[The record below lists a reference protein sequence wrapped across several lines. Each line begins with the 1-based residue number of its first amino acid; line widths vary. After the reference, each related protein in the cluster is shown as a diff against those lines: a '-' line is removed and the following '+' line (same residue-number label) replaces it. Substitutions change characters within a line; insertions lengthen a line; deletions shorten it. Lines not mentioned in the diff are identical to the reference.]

1 MEEQVIQET
10 PVATPDQPVAE
21 QSDLSAQLEA
31 LKAQNF
37 KLIGE
42 NRKSTESKE
51 QLQRKLDEISRSQKE
66 ALTEK
71 MAESG
76 EFKTLWEEANK
87 TAQDKQQQIADLERQ
102 LQDLRVSNE
111 TAAMQT
117 SALSAISQAGAINA
131 QQMLQ
136 LVQNGLKKSEDG
148 SVKVLDGG
156 VEQDLGVY
164 LAKLK
169 NPGSGFE
176 HHFKPSTQAGMGAK
190 PSTGTAGAAGIANPW
205 LEGSINLTRQMTLDN
220 TEPELA
226 AVLRREAGKQSPW
239 DTISKSV
246 TWNSSKPQ
254 L

>member
-10 PVATPDQPVAE
+10 PVASSDQPVAE
-21 QSDLSAQLEA
+21 TTTSTPAVDVSAYEQQIQA
-31 LKAQNF
+31 LKLRASEAEEKFQGV
-37 KLIGE
+37 KG
-42 NRKSTESKE
+42 
-51 QLQRKLDEISRSQKE
+51 KLDDVYKKQDDQRR
-66 ALTEK
+66 
-71 MAESG
+71 
-76 EFKTLWEEANK
+76 KTLEDQGQWKDLWEEANK

-102 LQDLRVSNE
+102 LQELRVSNE

-205 LEGSINLTRQMTLDN
+205 LEGSINLTKQMALDASD
-220 TEPELA
+220 PDLA
-226 AVLRREAGKQSPW
+226 AVLRREAGK
-239 DTISKSV
+239 
-246 TWNSSKPQ
+246 
-254 L
+254 

>member
-1 MEEQVIQET
+1 M
-10 PVATPDQPVAE
+10 ATPDQPVAE
-21 QSDLSAQLEA
+21 TATSTPAVDVSAYEQQIQA
-31 LKAQNF
+31 LKVRASEAEDKFQGI
-37 KLIGE
+37 KG
-42 NRKSTESKE
+42 
-51 QLQRKLDEISRSQKE
+51 KLDDVYKKQDDQRR
-66 ALTEK
+66 
-71 MAESG
+71 
-76 EFKTLWEEANK
+76 KTLEDQGQWKDLWEEANK

-102 LQDLRVSNE
+102 LQELRVSNE

-169 NPGSGFE
+169 NPGSGYE

-190 PSTGTAGAAGIANPW
+190 PSTGTAGAAGVANPW
-205 LEGSINLTRQMTLDN
+205 LEGSINLTKQMALDVSD
-220 TEPELA
+220 PDLA
-226 AVLRREAGKQSPW
+226 AVLRREAGK
-239 DTISKSV
+239 
-246 TWNSSKPQ
+246 
-254 L
+254 

>member
-10 PVATPDQPVAE
+10 PVAAPEQPVAE
-21 QSDLSAQLEA
+21 TATSTPAVDVSAYEQQIQA
-31 LKAQNF
+31 LKTRASEAEDKFQGI
-37 KLIGE
+37 KG
-42 NRKSTESKE
+42 
-51 QLQRKLDEISRSQKE
+51 KLDDVYKKQDDQRR
-66 ALTEK
+66 
-71 MAESG
+71 
-76 EFKTLWEEANK
+76 KTLEDQGQWKDLWEEANK

-102 LQDLRVSNE
+102 LQELRVSNE

-131 QQMLQ
+131 EQMLQ

-205 LEGSINLTRQMTLDN
+205 LEGSINLTKQMALDASD
-220 TEPELA
+220 PDLA
-226 AVLRREAGKQSPW
+226 AVLRREAGK
-239 DTISKSV
+239 
-246 TWNSSKPQ
+246 
-254 L
+254 

>member
-1 MEEQVIQET
+1 M
-10 PVATPDQPVAE
+10 ASSDQPVAE
-21 QSDLSAQLEA
+21 TAPSTPAVDVSAYEQQIQA
-31 LKAQNF
+31 LKLRANEAEEKFQGV
-37 KLIGE
+37 KG
-42 NRKSTESKE
+42 
-51 QLQRKLDEISRSQKE
+51 KLDDVYKKQDDQRR
-66 ALTEK
+66 
-71 MAESG
+71 
-76 EFKTLWEEANK
+76 KTLEDQGQWKDLWEEANK
-87 TAQDKQQQIADLERQ
+87 TAQDKQQQIGELERQ

-205 LEGSINLTRQMTLDN
+205 LEGSINLTKQMALDASD
-220 TEPELA
+220 PDLA
-226 AVLRREAGKQSPW
+226 AVLRREAGK
-239 DTISKSV
+239 
-246 TWNSSKPQ
+246 
-254 L
+254 

>member
-10 PVATPDQPVAE
+10 PVATPEQPVAE
-21 QSDLSAQLEA
+21 TATSTPAVDISVYEQQIQA
-31 LKAQNF
+31 LKLRANEAEDKFQGI
-37 KLIGE
+37 KG
-42 NRKSTESKE
+42 
-51 QLQRKLDEISRSQKE
+51 KLDDVYKKQDDQRR
-66 ALTEK
+66 
-71 MAESG
+71 
-76 EFKTLWEEANK
+76 KTLEDQGQWKDLWEEANK
-87 TAQDKQQQIADLERQ
+87 TAQEKQQEIGELERQ
-102 LQDLRVSNE
+102 LQELRVSNE

-176 HHFKPSTQAGMGAK
+176 HHFKPSAQAGMGAK

-205 LEGSINLTRQMTLDN
+205 LEGSINLTKQMALDVSD
-220 TEPELA
+220 PDLA
-226 AVLRREAGKQSPW
+226 AVLRREAGK
-239 DTISKSV
+239 
-246 TWNSSKPQ
+246 
-254 L
+254 

>member
-1 MEEQVIQET
+1 
-10 PVATPDQPVAE
+10 VASPEQPVAE
-21 QSDLSAQLEA
+21 TAISTPAANVSAYEQQIQA
-31 LKAQNF
+31 LKLRANEAEEKFQGVKG
-37 KLIGE
+37 KLDDVY
-42 NRKSTESKE
+42 KK
-51 QLQRKLDEISRSQKE
+51 QDDQRK
-66 ALTEK
+66 
-71 MAESG
+71 
-76 EFKTLWEEANK
+76 KTLEDQGQWKDLWEEANK
-87 TAQDKQQQIADLERQ
+87 TAQDKQQQIGELERQ

-148 SVKVLDGG
+148 NVKVLDGG

-205 LEGSINLTRQMTLDN
+205 LEGSINLTKQMALDASD
-220 TEPELA
+220 PDLA
-226 AVLRREAGKQSPW
+226 AVLRREAGK
-239 DTISKSV
+239 
-246 TWNSSKPQ
+246 
-254 L
+254 

>member
-10 PVATPDQPVAE
+10 PVASSDQPVAE
-21 QSDLSAQLEA
+21 TAPSTPAVDVSAYEQQIQA
-31 LKAQNF
+31 LKLRANEAEEKFQGVKG
-37 KLIGE
+37 KLDDVY
-42 NRKSTESKE
+42 KK
-51 QLQRKLDEISRSQKE
+51 QDDQRK
-66 ALTEK
+66 
-71 MAESG
+71 
-76 EFKTLWEEANK
+76 KTLEDQGQWKDLWEEANK
-87 TAQDKQQQIADLERQ
+87 TAQDKQQQIGELERQ

-117 SALSAISQAGAINA
+117 SALAAISQAGAINA
-131 QQMLQ
+131 EQMLQ

-205 LEGSINLTRQMTLDN
+205 LEGSINLTKQMALDASD
-220 TEPELA
+220 PDLA
-226 AVLRREAGKQSPW
+226 AVLRREAGK
-239 DTISKSV
+239 
-246 TWNSSKPQ
+246 
-254 L
+254 

>member
-10 PVATPDQPVAE
+10 PVASSDQPVAE
-21 QSDLSAQLEA
+21 TAISTPAVDVSAYEQQIQA
-31 LKAQNF
+31 LKLRANEAEEKFQGV
-37 KLIGE
+37 KG
-42 NRKSTESKE
+42 
-51 QLQRKLDEISRSQKE
+51 KLDDVYKKQDDQRR
-66 ALTEK
+66 
-71 MAESG
+71 
-76 EFKTLWEEANK
+76 KTLEDQGQWKDLWEEANK
-87 TAQDKQQQIADLERQ
+87 TAQEKQQQIGDLERQ
-102 LQDLRVSNE
+102 LQELRSSNE

-131 QQMLQ
+131 EQMLQ

-205 LEGSINLTRQMTLDN
+205 LEGSINLTKQMALDASD
-220 TEPELA
+220 PDLA
-226 AVLRREAGKQSPW
+226 AVLRREAGK
-239 DTISKSV
+239 
-246 TWNSSKPQ
+246 
-254 L
+254 

>member
-1 MEEQVIQET
+1 M
-10 PVATPDQPVAE
+10 ATPDQPVAE
-21 QSDLSAQLEA
+21 TATSTPAVDVSAYEQQIQA
-31 LKAQNF
+31 LKVRASEAEDKFQGI
-37 KLIGE
+37 KG
-42 NRKSTESKE
+42 
-51 QLQRKLDEISRSQKE
+51 KLDDVYKKQDDQRR
-66 ALTEK
+66 
-71 MAESG
+71 
-76 EFKTLWEEANK
+76 KTLEDQGQWKDLWEEANK
-87 TAQDKQQQIADLERQ
+87 TAQEKQQEIGELERQ
-102 LQDLRVSNE
+102 LQELRVSNE

-205 LEGSINLTRQMTLDN
+205 LEGSINLTKQMALDASD
-220 TEPELA
+220 PDLA
-226 AVLRREAGKQSPW
+226 AVLRREAGK
-239 DTISKSV
+239 
-246 TWNSSKPQ
+246 
-254 L
+254 